1 MCEKHAMKRASRPLP
16 KVQKIMDNRPHNKK
30 GDKQSMK
37 EMIFQFIDQY
47 ALWGLLILT
56 ILTAFLLTRIHSQ
69 LKRLN
74 RSLGMVTG
82 NIQDYFRVIMAE
94 DAEEEKTS
102 TDSEWENSKEKV
114 SDRERPYDTEPAR
127 EAKWASSR
135 DGQRMPTPNRE
146 MKRGERFLADGE
158 REILASRRREQEPD
172 DEEVFNSVLQ
182 EFFP

>member
-47 ALWGLLILT
+47 APWGLLILT
-56 ILTAFLLTRIHSQ
+56 ILTVFLLTRIHSQ

-102 TDSEWENSKEKV
+102 TDSRWENSREKV
-114 SDRERPYDTEPAR
+114 S
-127 EAKWASSR
+127 
-135 DGQRMPTPNRE
+135 NRE

>member
-1 MCEKHAMKRASRPLP
+1 
-16 KVQKIMDNRPHNKK
+16 
-30 GDKQSMK
+30 MK

-47 ALWGLLILT
+47 APWGLLILT
-56 ILTAFLLTRIHSQ
+56 ILTVFLLTRIHSQ

-102 TDSEWENSKEKV
+102 TDSRWENSREKV
-114 SDRERPYDTEPAR
+114 S
-127 EAKWASSR
+127 
-135 DGQRMPTPNRE
+135 NRE

-158 REILASRRREQEPD
+158 REILAARRREQEPD

>member
-1 MCEKHAMKRASRPLP
+1 MQE
-16 KVQKIMDNRPHNKK
+16 IMDNRPHNKK

-47 ALWGLLILT
+47 APWGLLILT
-56 ILTAFLLTRIHSQ
+56 ILTVFLLTRIHSQ

-74 RSLGMVTG
+74 RSLGMVTR

-94 DAEEEKTS
+94 EVGEEETS
-102 TDSEWENSKEKV
+102 TASGWENSKEKV
-114 SDRERPYDTEPAR
+114 SDRKDQYDAEPVQEAR
-127 EAKWASSR
+127 WAASSR
-135 DGQRMPTPNRE
+135 DGQRMPAPNRE

>member
-16 KVQKIMDNRPHNKK
+16 KAQEIMDNRPHNKK

-47 ALWGLLILT
+47 APWGLLILT
-56 ILTAFLLTRIHSQ
+56 ILTVFLLTRIHSQ

-102 TDSEWENSKEKV
+102 TDSRWENSREKV
-114 SDRERPYDTEPAR
+114 S
-127 EAKWASSR
+127 
-135 DGQRMPTPNRE
+135 NRE

-158 REILASRRREQEPD
+158 REILAARRREQEPD

>member
-1 MCEKHAMKRASRPLP
+1 MKRASGPLP
-16 KVQKIMDNRPHNKK
+16 KVQEIMDNRPHNKK

-47 ALWGLLILT
+47 APWGLLILT
-56 ILTAFLLTRIHSQ
+56 ILTVFLLTRIHSQ

-102 TDSEWENSKEKV
+102 TDSRWENSREKV
-114 SDRERPYDTEPAR
+114 S
-127 EAKWASSR
+127 
-135 DGQRMPTPNRE
+135 NRE

-158 REILASRRREQEPD
+158 REILAARRREQEPD

>member
-1 MCEKHAMKRASRPLP
+1 
-16 KVQKIMDNRPHNKK
+16 
-30 GDKQSMK
+30 MK

-56 ILTAFLLTRIHSQ
+56 VLTVFLLTRLHSQ

-82 NIQDYFRVIMAE
+82 NIQEYFRVIMAE
-94 DAEEEKTS
+94 EDEEEKTS
-102 TDSEWENSKEKV
+102 TDS
-114 SDRERPYDTEPAR
+114 
-127 EAKWASSR
+127 KWASASG
-135 DGQRMPTPNRE
+135 DNQRMATPNRE

-158 REILASRRREQEPD
+158 REILVARRREQEPD

>member
-1 MCEKHAMKRASRPLP
+1 MKRALEPLP

-56 ILTAFLLTRIHSQ
+56 VLTVFLLTRIHSQ

-82 NIQDYFRVIMAE
+82 NIQEYFRVIMAE
-94 DAEEEKTS
+94 EDEEEKTS
-102 TDSEWENSKEKV
+102 TDS
-114 SDRERPYDTEPAR
+114 
-127 EAKWASSR
+127 KWASAPR
-135 DGQRMPTPNRE
+135 DNQRMATPNRE

-158 REILASRRREQEPD
+158 REILVARRREQEPD